1 MEHNVARFAQ
11 IAVRVWGCQMDFAHP
26 EITAKAGI
34 AALRAFWKS
43 IGMPGNFADLNAREE
58 DIEKLLDT
66 LEIDG
71 TTLGNF
77 VKLNREDCEAIYR
90 IACRA

>member
-1 MEHNVARFAQ
+1 M
-11 IAVRVWGCQMDFAHP
+11 RVWGCQMDFAHP